1 MKMTGNKINLRF
13 RKHLIENFLDKNTIK
28 KEGTILVEFHGWCS
42 AHICYSYLIN
52 SLKKN
57 YSCKVVAYEGYTLI
71 SSQISQSFFQNLK
84 WNLGKNLSINNFGVY
99 KQMGTTEFIRPKI
112 SAKINHQMKK
122 FLKKKVKF
130 RDKNEIINFKLNK
143 IWIGDLIYDTYLKV
157 KNVPTID
164 VKDKNFERFFIDVIY
179 VYFYWYNYFKEN
191 KVKAL
196 IISHSTYLYGM
207 VMRIASQFLVTVYKP
222 TFNTIYKIQHKNYTI
237 GNEFFSFKKKFKI
250 LSKKD
255 KEDGIKK
262 AKKEIDLMISGLRKF
277 GLGYNLKRKKKFN
290 DKFKKKTKVM
300 IAMHNFYD
308 SPHVFGKM
316 LFPDFYVWLKHIVFL
331 SLKTDYMWYFKLHPE
346 NTKKDFSYIKGIL
359 KKNKNIKILSHKKNQ
374 NDIIEMG
381 INYVLTC
388 FGSIGFEYAYRGV
401 TVVNACIRNPHAGYN
416 FTLNPKTVFEFDR
429 ILLNL
434 FKYKIKPNKREILEF
449 LYMRRYHLRIN
460 WLMLDRNQISK
471 GFGWKK
477 NIYRPTMYD
486 LWIDSFNNTKHEK
499 IIKTCDKFI
508 KSKNYKMEKSNL
520 SN

>member
-1 MKMTGNKINLRF
+1 
-13 RKHLIENFLDKNTIK
+13 
-28 KEGTILVEFHGWCS
+28 
-42 AHICYSYLIN
+42 
-52 SLKKN
+52 
-57 YSCKVVAYEGYTLI
+57 
-71 SSQISQSFFQNLK
+71 
-84 WNLGKNLSINNFGVY
+84 
-99 KQMGTTEFIRPKI
+99 
-112 SAKINHQMKK
+112 
-122 FLKKKVKF
+122 
-130 RDKNEIINFKLNK
+130 
-143 IWIGDLIYDTYLKV
+143 
-157 KNVPTID
+157 
-164 VKDKNFERFFIDVIY
+164 
-179 VYFYWYNYFKEN
+179 
-191 KVKAL
+191 
-196 IISHSTYLYGM
+196 
-207 VMRIASQFLVTVYKP
+207 
-222 TFNTIYKIQHKNYTI
+222 
-237 GNEFFSFKKKFKI
+237 
-250 LSKKD
+250 
-255 KEDGIKK
+255 
-262 AKKEIDLMISGLRKF
+262 
-277 GLGYNLKRKKKFN
+277 
-290 DKFKKKTKVM
+290 M

-434 FKYKIKPNKREILEF
+434 SKYKIKPNKREILEF